1 MTVDLPR
8 PFKLEGI
15 TRIDETPV
23 AEAIREA
30 LLNTLVNADYYGTRG
45 LVIIKSQEG
54 YSFANPGCL
63 RISQKEALSGGVSD
77 PRNAA
82 IFSMFSLVD
91 LGERAGTGIPSI
103 YYAWEE
109 AFDLKP
115 TLVDKHNPD
124 RTEMFVPRI
133 TATITDKSAVKDVL
147 PSVKHNESAVN
158 YRSPSVKEC
167 SRTENHRSPSVNE
180 TPRTENY
187 RSPSVNENSRTAKRP
202 TKEDRKNQIVELL
215 SKHKEL
221 EPTIIGQ
228 ELGINATTLRHYIPE
243 LVAEGKIG
251 FTGTFRN
258 RTYHIIE
265 K

>member
-147 PSVKHNESAVN
+147 PSVKHNESA
-158 YRSPSVKEC
+158 
-167 SRTENHRSPSVNE
+167 
-180 TPRTENY
+180 ENY